1 MSDTPNNPGPG
12 PFRRP
17 AVAANPKDA
26 KDVTGA
32 NEAANAAPRP
42 SGRRAAPDP
51 DLYRT
56 EEPELPFGEET
67 GGALAI
73 SGAAAKADVRRR
85 PWLLRLFLF
94 GLGLGFT
101 AFVAWLAERTVTA
114 ASAGST
120 VGLLTAAA
128 LAMLGL
134 VLAGVI
140 LGELVSLLRLRGRG
154 KTRALVEKAVASRD
168 PAEAE
173 AALAALLAV
182 HRDRPALAWALAR
195 YREESADVPDAADK
209 LVLYERLVMGPLDEA
224 CVAEIRTV
232 ARRAAILTAF
242 APNPILDA
250 LFVLWLNLSVVR
262 RVARAQGL
270 RPGMVASGALLRR
283 TILAMVAAGGMEA
296 LGDMAPAAVA
306 GGVVRTVAR
315 RVGEGAING
324 LLTIRIGVA
333 ALEACRPM
341 PFDAR
346 DRPSSTTLARQVLGG

>member
-1 MSDTPNNPGPG
+1 MSGSDDKPGPG

-17 AVAANPKDA
+17 AAAP
-26 KDVTGA
+26 GS
-32 NEAANAAPRP
+32 EAAAADAARP
-42 SGRRAAPDP
+42 SVRRTAPDP
-51 DLYRT
+51 EAYRT
-56 EEPELPFGEET
+56 PEPELDLDGA
-67 GGALAI
+67 GALTVTAP
-73 SGAAAKADVRRR
+73 AAVSDIGRRS
-85 PWLLRLFLF
+85 WLSRLFLA
-94 GLGLGFT
+94 GLGLGMV
-101 AFVAWLAERTVTA
+101 ALAAWLADSALAA
-114 ASAGST
+114 ASAGSV
-120 VGLLTAAA
+120 VGLLAAA
-128 LAMLGL
+128 SLGL
-134 VLAGVI
+134 LVLALAGVI
-140 LGELVSLLRLRGRG
+140 VGEFVSLARLRSRGRV
-154 KTRALVEKAVASRD
+154 RASVEKAIASRD

-173 AALAALLAV
+173 AALAALLAI
-182 HRDRPALAWALAR
+182 HKPRPALAWALAH

-232 ARRAAILTAF
+232 ARRAAVLTAF

-250 LFVLWLNLSVVR
+250 VFVLWLNLSVVR

-270 RPGMVASGALLRR
+270 RPGAAGSWELLRR

-306 GGVVRTVAR
+306 GGLVRTVAR

-341 PFDAR
+341 PFAAR
-346 DRPSSTTLARQVLGG
+346 DRPSVSALARQVLGG